1 MTGRRAVAR
10 SVGKGQRDG
19 TDLLSIAVALSVF
32 PFFQNALGLKWQQLG
47 QVMQF
52 SRYIAFGIIVL
63 ALIKSRGR
71 RGNKNLS
78 FVVAQIVFLLCLSIS
93 SVVNSSRLFYVL
105 QLAIYGLTPFFLLA
119 IFSSQDGVSDSLLG
133 GITLAC
139 EFGVLLNLLLM
150 LTFPD
155 GIYRTFSSNSISSYY
170 LFGAKNQ
177 MVAPVITC
185 MFLSI
190 VWSYKKY
197 GAITVRAA
205 LICCICFAELAIGGS
220 GTGMVISA
228 VFVVAGIVVWRG
240 ARLKPDIALLVVA
253 LVFLLFVV
261 LRVQDLFSILIVDV
275 LHKSLTLSDRT
286 YIWDA
291 AMRSI
296 ASHPVFGVG
305 VGSQL
310 TANVHLVLP
319 YLEKDTFAHDTYL
332 DILLMGGVPA
342 LISFFSIVFLT
353 RNKYMSIKHVEA
365 YQQLAWLGLTLYLI
379 ASVFDIYITNYCMYL
394 LVVAIVCVASP
405 KNTKRNG
412 LE

>member
-1 MTGRRAVAR
+1 MTGRRAVA
-10 SVGKGQRDG
+10 SNVGKGQRNG
-19 TDLLSIAVALSVF
+19 TDLVSLAVALGVF

-52 SRYIAFGIIVL
+52 SRYIAFSIIVI
-63 ALIKSRGR
+63 ALIRSLVRQ
-71 RGNKNLS
+71 GNKNQS

-93 SVVNSSRLFYVL
+93 SVVNSSSPYYVL
-105 QLAIYGLTPFFLLA
+105 QLSIYGLTPFFLLT

-139 EFGVLLNLLLM
+139 ELGVILNLLLM
-150 LTFPD
+150 LAFPD
-155 GIYRTFSSNSISSYY
+155 GIYRTVSSNTISAYY

-205 LICCICFAELAIGGS
+205 LICCVCFAELAIGGS
-220 GTGMVISA
+220 GTGMVIAA
-228 VFVVAGIVVWRG
+228 VFVVAGIVARRG
-240 ARLKPDIALLVVA
+240 ARIKPDIALLVVA
-253 LVFLLFVV
+253 LVFFLFVI
-261 LRVQDLFSILIVDV
+261 LRVQDLFSVLIVDI

-342 LISFFSIVFLT
+342 LISFFSMVFLT
-353 RNKYMSIKHVEA
+353 RNTYLSIRHVEV
-365 YQQLAWLGLTLYLI
+365 YHKLAWLGLTLYLI
-379 ASVFDIYITNYCMYL
+379 ASVFDIYITNFCMYL
-394 LVVAIVCVASP
+394 LMVSIVCVASP
-405 KNTKRNG
+405 KSTKRNV